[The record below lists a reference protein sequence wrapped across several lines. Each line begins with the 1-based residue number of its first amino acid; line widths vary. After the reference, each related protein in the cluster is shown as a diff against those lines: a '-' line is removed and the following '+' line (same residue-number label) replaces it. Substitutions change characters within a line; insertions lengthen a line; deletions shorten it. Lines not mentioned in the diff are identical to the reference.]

1 MSRFLRGLPCLLTL
15 CSWSLGCGDN
25 GGGAADAGG
34 DAAAEAEGG
43 DGATDHGGDRV
54 VEDAAAPDEET
65 GGESTTEVDE
75 PDEAGSGEGGAEDV
89 GAEVPPGDAGGEVC
103 DPASVGWDTPLVL
116 SPAEFHA
123 LLEERDRI
131 LINVFDD
138 VIPQIPGTD
147 AQLPWTDVPAIEEY
161 LRHDLCADLA
171 IYCRRGVRSAGVAE
185 TLVAHGYRFVRVLEG
200 GIEAWQAAGYPV
212 E

>member
-1 MSRFLRGLPCLLTL
+1 MRRFLCCLPCLLSL
-15 CSWSLGCGDN
+15 HAWSPGCGDDD
-25 GGGAADAGG
+25 GSADTGG
-34 DAAAEAEGG
+34 DVAAEADRA
-43 DGATDHGGDRV
+43 DGSTEDGGGDRI
-54 VEDAAAPDEET
+54 VEDVGTADEGY
-65 GGESTTEVDE
+65 GGESAAETDE
-75 PDEAGSGEGGAEDV
+75 PDEASLGEAGED
-89 GAEVPPGDAGGEVC
+89 ATDDVPPGDAGGDVC

-116 SPAEFHA
+116 SPAEFHT
-123 LLEERDRI
+123 LLETGDRI

-161 LRHDLCADLA
+161 LHHDLCADLA
-171 IYCRRGVRSAGVAE
+171 IYCRRGVRSAGVAD

>member
-1 MSRFLRGLPCLLTL
+1 MNRILRGLPCLLSL
-15 CSWSLGCGDN
+15 CSGSPGCGDD
-25 GGGAADAGG
+25 ARPADTAG
-34 DAAAEAEGG
+34 DVAAEIGAE
-43 DGATDHGGDRV
+43 DGATDPGGDRV
-54 VEDAAAPDEET
+54 VEDAGASDEGS
-65 GGESTTEVDE
+65 GGESAAEVDE
-75 PDEAGSGEGGAEDV
+75 PDETSLGEAGEDLA
-89 GAEVPPGDAGGEVC
+89 GEVPPGDAGGEVC
-103 DPASVGWDTPLVL
+103 DPTRVGWDTPRVL

-161 LRHDLCADLA
+161 LHHDLCADLA
-171 IYCRRGVRSAGVAE
+171 IYCRRGVRSTGVAE